1 METPSP
7 KAKAGGKKVAAAAP
21 APAEDRSSTE
31 DVVAASS
38 PPTRGTLKCVASIV
52 SRKTKTKRQCS
63 RNAVDEETTLCQQH
77 YNKWYEKTHK
87 RKPPQPW
94 EVYGLPPPP
103 EPTLKYA
110 KAVTKLLKK
119 LRQGPGD
126 STTGAV
132 GASGP
137 KKTADGSVFGTGV
150 NPKSSLGA
158 GAETTFGG
166 HIYVYRIENDDPH
179 YFKIGFTTKAV
190 HQRLDEWPG
199 SVLVHSWRTEFPQY
213 AEAIIHL
220 YLYHW
225 RCYRFVLYAEGC
237 KPNDQKRFVST
248 CYSNCS
254 RSIYDEVVAAKPSW
268 LPEEI
273 YQVIKKDQGVTA
285 EIYRKTP
292 KQQRYTVEKEWF
304 RVEDYETQIRKP
316 IQGIIDG
323 IALNRWKRV

>member
-7 KAKAGGKKVAAAAP
+7 KPKKAGGKKAAAAP
-21 APAEDRSSTE
+21 APAEGSRSSTE
-31 DVVAASS
+31 DVVVASS
-38 PPTRGTLKCVASIV
+38 PSTRGTLKCVASIV

-110 KAVTKLLKK
+110 KAVTTLLKK

-126 STTGAV
+126 D
-132 GASGP
+132 ASAAAAGGGRSIITKNP
-137 KKTADGSVFGTGV
+137 PSV
-150 NPKSSLGA
+150 NPKRSLGA

-213 AEAIIHL
+213 AETIIHL

-225 RCYRFVLYAEGC
+225 RCYRFVLYAEGR

-273 YQVIKKDQGVTA
+273 YEVIKKDQGVTA